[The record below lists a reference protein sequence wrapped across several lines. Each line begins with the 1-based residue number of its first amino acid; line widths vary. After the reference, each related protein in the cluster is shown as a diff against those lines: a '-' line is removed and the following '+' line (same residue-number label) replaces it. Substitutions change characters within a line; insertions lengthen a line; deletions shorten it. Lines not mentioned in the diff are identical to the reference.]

1 MQRLLYVSYAAEEFS
16 EPVVLNELVEDA
28 IRRNKKNDITGALF
42 YLGGY
47 FIQLLEGSRDAVAE
61 TFSRINSDSRHTD
74 VEVFF
79 SEEVTERIF
88 PGWNMSSNRVEIKGA
103 PAAARLGVD
112 ALRQGIKEH
121 WVTDCVTAL
130 EYFFAPRFE
139 R

>member
-16 EPVVLNELVEDA
+16 EPAVLNELVEDS
-28 IRRNKKNDITGALF
+28 IRRNKKSDITGALF

-47 FIQLLEGSRDAVAE
+47 FIQLLEGSRDAVSE

-103 PAAARLGVD
+103 PAAARVVVD
-112 ALRQGIKEH
+112 ALRRAIKEH
-121 WVTDCVTAL
+121 RVTDCTTAL
-130 EYFFAPRFE
+130 EYFFAPRFQ

>member
-16 EPVVLNELVEDA
+16 EPAVLNELVEDS
-28 IRRNKKNDITGALF
+28 IRRNKKSDVTGALF

-47 FIQLLEGSRDAVAE
+47 FIQLLEGSRDAVSE

-103 PAAARLGVD
+103 PAAARVVVD
-112 ALRQGIKEH
+112 ALRRAIKEH
-121 WVTDCVTAL
+121 RVKDCATAL
-130 EYFFAPRFE
+130 EYFFAPRFQ